1 MRFGL
6 VLSAFAFLSFSFAND
21 SALQACQGMFEN
33 SPKKSVLMETGQNVL
48 TGMFIG
54 GAIGF
59 LSGLIEGK
67 KDEAGERAVLGAVA
81 GATAGIIYS
90 IYKNESKLHK
100 SRDALAKELNYSPT
114 YGNIFRIVYAKVE
127 GNKSEFKAGEFV
139 PIVIRFNA
147 IKPNPEEPV
156 EVFYTGKLYH
166 NGKLVGT
173 FYDRI
178 YIPQG
183 QSADVFAI
191 PVCNGA
197 KVGEYTL
204 ELTATSSGIS
214 DTIRLSWRIGG

>member
-1 MRFGL
+1 MRFGV
-6 VLSAFAFLSFSFAND
+6 VLSIFASLSFSFATDNM
-21 SALQACQGMFEN
+21 LQACKNMFEN

-48 TGMFIG
+48 KGAIG
-54 GAIGF
+54 GAALGF

-67 KDEAGERAVLGAVA
+67 KDKATERAILGGIA

-100 SRDALAKELNYSPT
+100 SRDALVKELNYNPT
-114 YGNIFRIVYAKVE
+114 SGNIFQIVYVKVE
-127 GNKSEFKAGEFV
+127 GDKSEFKAGEFI

-147 IKPNPEEPV
+147 LKPNPEEPV

-166 NGKLVGT
+166 DGKLVGM
-173 FYDRI
+173 FYDKI

-183 QSADVFAI
+183 QSADVFVI

-204 ELTATSSGIS
+204 ELIATSSGIS
-214 DTIRLSWRIGG
+214 DTTRLSWRIGG